1 MNKQIRNNSQKAAFV
16 KQQVMYQGPLPTPEA
31 FAGYDNV
38 LPGAAERILSLAEND
53 QKIQKDF
60 LIEEQNRKELLVKN
74 SHSENMAQIKIGKAF
89 IVSLLSFSFILLISG
104 LYMIIFKEDK
114 MGYLLVSP
122 SFVATSIQAIRYIF
136 PNKYKK

>member
-1 MNKQIRNNSQKAAFV
+1 M
-16 KQQVMYQGPLPTPEA
+16 
-31 FAGYDNV
+31 
-38 LPGAAERILSLAEND
+38 PGAAERILSLAEND

-89 IVSLLSFSFILLISG
+89 IFSLLAFSFILLVSG

-114 MGYLLVSP
+114 MVRQKDVIKDIPDIKVGDHVIYCE
-122 SFVATSIQAIRYIF
+122 AITDF
-136 PNKYKK
+136 L